1 MVQMQGQGPNY
12 KAILLRL
19 NKPLVNHTADLAQM
33 KNSFLHPYI
42 KDKLFIYGQLFIML
56 M

>member
-19 NKPLVNHTADLAQM
+19 NKPLVNHNADLAQL
-33 KNSFLHPYI
+33 KNSLIPPY
-42 KDKLFIYGQLFIML
+42 KEDKLFIYQQLFIVL